1 MAENEIEELYQRCK
15 ELYQQC
21 GKISNQELFIRLEK
35 IHIGNDSTI
44 VTRILARQM
53 AFEYLKEGRID
64 FSKYTSFI
72 PEGVIFNSGI
82 VDRVYTELMMIKAKY
97 VNNPKYEGKFDFNFN
112 PLIIKSDL
120 EISISNELME
130 IYNQCGSIADH
141 ILIKKINDLGVKP
154 ADFNV
159 KDVIARQM
167 AADYLMYNAIIFS
180 HFNDVLP
187 EKIQEDDYNN
197 WVEAISCEFESVKK
211 EFLEKAKREN
221 TSRLNK
227 RASVK
232 DILRDKRRAYIKNLS
247 WKPYARIRNTEF
259 NCEECKNSLK
269 KYFEER
275 GEKKERPDIAVQRT
289 KNKKNDKETPY
300 NIQHG
305 VQRGVQHTMHLDL

>member
-1 MAENEIEELYQRCK
+1 MLRQVSYYMAEDEIED
-15 ELYQQC
+15 LYQQC
-21 GKISNQELFIRLEK
+21 GEISNQELFIRLEK
-35 IHIGNDSTI
+35 LHKDKDSDI
-44 VTRILARQM
+44 VIKILARHM
-53 AFEYLKEGRID
+53 AFEYLKEGKID
-64 FSKYTSFI
+64 FSKYNSFI
-72 PEGVIFNSGI
+72 PKGVIFRSEI
-82 VDRVYTELMMIKAKY
+82 FDTVHTELMTIKDKFE
-97 VNNPKYEGKFDFNFN
+97 NNPKYEGKFDFNFD

-120 EISISNELME
+120 EISISKELME

-180 HFNDVLP
+180 HFKDVLP
-187 EKIQEDDYNN
+187 EKIQEDDYDN

-211 EFLEKAKREN
+211 EFLEKANREN

-232 DILRDKRRAYIKNLS
+232 DILRDKRRAYIKKLS

-275 GEKKERPDIAVQRT
+275 GKKKERAVQRT
-289 KNKKNDKETPY
+289 KNKKNDKETLP
-300 NIQHG
+300 H
-305 VQRGVQHTMHLDL
+305 RMQHTMYLD

>member
-1 MAENEIEELYQRCK
+1 MAENEIKEIEKLYRQ
-15 ELYQQC
+15 Y
-21 GKISNQELFIRLEK
+21 GNISHQELFRSLEK
-35 IHIGNDSTI
+35 LHKDKDSDI
-44 VTRILARQM
+44 VIKILAIHM
-53 AFEYLKEGRID
+53 AFEYLKEGKID
-64 FSKYTSFI
+64 FSKYNSFI
-72 PEGVIFNSGI
+72 PKGVIFRSEI
-82 VDRVYTELMMIKAKY
+82 FDTVHTELMTIKDKFE
-97 VNNPKYEGKFDFNFN
+97 NNPKYEGKFDFNFN
-112 PLIIKSDL
+112 PLIIKSGL

-141 ILIKKINDLGVKP
+141 VLIKKIKDLGVKP

-187 EKIQEDDYNN
+187 EKIQEDDYDN

-211 EFLEKAKREN
+211 EFLKKAEREN

-232 DILRDKRRAYIKNLS
+232 DILRDKRRAYINNLS
-247 WKPYARIRNTEF
+247 WKPYARICNTEF

-289 KNKKNDKETPY
+289 KNKKNDKKTPY
-300 NIQHG
+300 KIP
-305 VQRGVQHTMHLDL
+305 RGVQHTMQLDL